1 MIMMKMKILVSMM
14 ISKITNTV
22 SQSSIMKTVKL
33 KNSFVLTSQ
42 YSLLYN
48 HDIL

>member
-1 MIMMKMKILVSMM
+1 MMKMKILVSMM
-14 ISKITNTV
+14 ISKLQI
-22 SQSSIMKTVKL
+22 QSVENYETVKL

>member
-14 ISKITNTV
+14 ISKLQI
-22 SQSSIMKTVKL
+22 QSVENYETVKL